1 MLTAN
6 QIRCLLAILALT
18 RMEEEVA
25 SKNVAKLLGVTKPS
39 VHKALEILVN
49 KGLLEKAHY
58 GSAKLTV
65 TGLELAERLEARQ
78 ESLVLLFS
86 QAFGLTMDES
96 SAAATLLMSELGEES
111 LVKLENFKA
120 NAVRQNRTL

>member
-1 MLTAN
+1 MSLTAN

-39 VHKALEILVN
+39 VHKALEILIS

-58 GSAKLTV
+58 GSAKLTQA
-65 TGLELAERLEARQ
+65 GAELAQKLEERQ
-78 ESLVLLFS
+78 ERLVLLFS
-86 QAFGLTMDES
+86 QTLGVSMDES
-96 SAAATLLMSELGEES
+96 SLAASLLMSELSEES
-111 LVKLENFKA
+111 LTRLERYHA
-120 NAVRQNRTL
+120 